1 MKDGSK
7 ALFAAFLVGLLA
19 LSALEA
25 PAAVPPRPPERMM
38 EEATHVVRGK
48 VVALSSK
55 TQKSKVERGL
65 LVARDRIFKITVEV
79 TAVEKG
85 KDVKEGDELTLE
97 AWRPS
102 TRFPPLPGPQ
112 GHQPIPSTGDLIK
125 TYLLHDKETRI
136 YRPFMPNGIK
146 ILKKARDSK

>member
-65 LVARDRIFKITVEV
+65 LIARDRVFKITVRV
-79 TAVEKG
+79 SDVEKG
-85 KDVKEGDELTLE
+85 KAIKEGDELTFE
-97 AWRPS
+97 AWQPS

-112 GHQPIPSTGDLIK
+112 GHQPIPVKGDLVK
-125 TYLLHDKETRI
+125 AYLLYDKESKT
-136 YRPFMPNGIK
+136 YRPFMPNGIE
-146 ILKKARDSK
+146 ILKKVK

>member
-25 PAAVPPRPPERMM
+25 PAAVPPRPPEGMM

-55 TQKSKVERGL
+55 IQKSKVERGL
-65 LVARDRIFKITVEV
+65 LIARDRVFKITVRV
-79 TAVEKG
+79 SDVEKG
-85 KDVKEGDELTLE
+85 KAIKQGDELTFE
-97 AWRPS
+97 AWQPS

-112 GHQPIPSTGDLIK
+112 GHQPIPVKGDLVK
-125 TYLLHDKETRI
+125 AYLLYDKESKT
-136 YRPFMPNGIK
+136 YRPFMPNGIE
-146 ILKKARDSK
+146 ILKKVK